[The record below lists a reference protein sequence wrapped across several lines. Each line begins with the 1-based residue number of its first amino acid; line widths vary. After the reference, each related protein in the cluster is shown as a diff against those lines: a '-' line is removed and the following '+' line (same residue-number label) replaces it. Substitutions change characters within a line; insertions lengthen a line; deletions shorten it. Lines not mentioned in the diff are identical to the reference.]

1 MSLISNEG
9 SWVYLGKDNYTQN
22 AIFSFKAGFTLLVEA
37 FDITILSF
45 ECVYLTSG
53 HACLNERPLLSINDQ
68 SISLNSN
75 WELKQPCKLKK
86 NETISIAYQ
95 REVRPPTMEGVPAD
109 CDYGYIFVSVKY
121 RVNSNIQNSK
131 FFFKYDKDKPVN
143 LVSVQLSSSLLNI
156 LEPSKKQAHQ
166 INAKYYTPFP
176 LLALLKSSNEV
187 AEYFNQLRQGLA
199 EEFIFKLNNYIN
211 HTLPNN
217 KGRERFE
224 DFTWEELD
232 IVLEAFLYAQQDSSL
247 EISEKHLPLGILNS
261 KSATIKKMKD
271 FFNENNLSLEKL
283 VNKITTPSTELKNKL
298 DTPDIE
304 GVFSE
309 PSDTSDNHL
318 DTPDV
323 DKIF

>member
-1 MSLISNEG
+1 VLSCWNPQPRAREG
-9 SWVYLGKDNYTQN
+9 
-22 AIFSFKAGFTLLVEA
+22 
-37 FDITILSF
+37 
-45 ECVYLTSG
+45 
-53 HACLNERPLLSINDQ
+53 
-68 SISLNSN
+68 
-75 WELKQPCKLKK
+75 KQRHPF
-86 NETISIAYQ
+86 
-95 REVRPPTMEGVPAD
+95 VRV
-109 CDYGYIFVSVKY
+109 
-121 RVNSNIQNSK
+121 
-131 FFFKYDKDKPVN
+131 
-143 LVSVQLSSSLLNI
+143 
-156 LEPSKKQAHQ
+156 AH
-166 INAKYYTPFP
+166 
-176 LLALLKSSNEV
+176 NEV

-247 EISEKHLPLGILNS
+247 EISEKHLLLGILNS